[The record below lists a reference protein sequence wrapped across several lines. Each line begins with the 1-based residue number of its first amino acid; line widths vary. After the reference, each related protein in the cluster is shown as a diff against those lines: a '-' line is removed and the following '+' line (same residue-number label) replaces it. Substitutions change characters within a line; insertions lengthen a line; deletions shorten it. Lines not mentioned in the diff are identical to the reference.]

1 MPRTPTANS
10 AYCGA
15 PTKTGKPC
23 KALVAT
29 GTDGLCRIHSGQYVS
44 SKESRLRR
52 SRAMKKLWKNE
63 PGRFRRPMNYPKVE
77 AVAAEIVHVLVQGG
91 VATTPTEL
99 ARLVPGAHPAWVGI
113 AVRVLKVRKHL
124 VGGRGLPYA
133 LDPAHPFV
141 PSPKCAKEL
150 PKAPPHAYDL

>member
-1 MPRTPTANS
+1 MPRRPRAEL
-10 AYCGA
+10 ALCGA

-29 GTDGLCRIHSGQYVS
+29 GAGGFCRIHSGQYVP

-52 SRAMKKLWKNE
+52 SRAMRKLWKDE
-63 PGRFRRPMNYPKVE
+63 PGRFRRPMNYPKMV
-77 AVAAEIVHVLVQGG
+77 AVAAEVVRVLRDGG

-124 VGGRGLPYA
+124 VGGRGLPYG
-133 LDPAHPFV
+133 LDPDHPFV
-141 PSPKCAKEL
+141 PSPKAAKEL
-150 PKAPPHAYDL
+150 PKAPPHSYDL